1 MSAPEKTGLETSAE
15 SVPVRIPDRGPAG
28 WFVPFLEARYT
39 RMAGRDEASDMEAPT
54 GEEHGERAA
63 AAFARLARLGDGASP
78 TETDQA
84 SPLGANS
91 RLQPGRGVEVFADLR
106 PTYWHGV
113 IEQYRQRQLAVRR
126 TQPAQLAGVAAFGR
140 AVPPMPG
147 IPGISNWVP
156 CGPAVVRRG
165 QPSGR
170 PAISGRA
177 SGIAIAPGG
186 RRMYVA
192 TPDGGVWRS
201 DDGGDTWASTM
212 ENFDVDPTTFATIS
226 LSCGAVAIDEAQPD
240 RIYVGTGEGDTDAL
254 FSRRVTSA
262 LPSYRGVG
270 PLRSDDGGGTW
281 ITEPTDPASPT
292 LVGAAFFQL
301 AVDPGDRERV
311 VAATTAGLYRRE
323 PDGAGGF
330 RWVRT
335 RSGVH
340 SSVVVA
346 RSAGATTFF
355 AAAWGDRVYSS
366 PDGATWTAAGTGFPT
381 GINRIGLAARRTSAS
396 VVYALVADTSN
407 ALEGVYRLDGGTG
420 AWKAVGGA
428 PSGLLGTQG
437 DYDVT
442 IAVDPNNANRIFLG
456 GSAVN
461 ISDGA
466 IYRGMVSSAGAGT
479 YSMTT
484 TFVGAGSHP
493 DVHAL
498 VYPPGDSDTVWS
510 CCDGGVFR
518 TTTATGAATF
528 EARNT
533 GLSTMS
539 ANFLALHPTEPAV
552 MFCGFQDNGTGR
564 YTGEECWT
572 HVWGGDGGYP
582 VINWADPRRVL
593 VYANGRVQRAT
604 DGGQDYPSFTDVTPT
619 GAGWFVMAQPL
630 VEAPPSATTS
640 DADIV
645 AYGAGTS
652 IYLSS
657 DFAASSTTWATLPAV
672 SGGAAFCITFAT
684 RDRFFVGTTGGRIF
698 RYDRGGGTW
707 TATRIDD
714 AAGGALPIVTLV
726 TDIAIDPAD
735 NTGASIFVALG
746 GSGDYRHVWHF
757 DGTSWAQRSGPSAG
771 ALTSLLDVEHNA
783 LVIDGSTVYVG
794 ADIGVWRSNDGGA
807 TWTPLENGLPDS
819 AVLDLKLHRP
829 SRRLFAALHG
839 RGVYELKLDPPAPPD
854 VELYIRDT
862 TLDLGLGPTAD
873 GRDDPAVWPADVTRH
888 WASPNIKV
896 DVPTPAGWQTAGT
909 DLDFY
914 VFTDK
919 LVDGSAGVATLD
931 PASGTVTNRMYVE
944 VHNRGVSVAGTVQV
958 MLLIADASAGLP
970 PLPANYTTSVQ
981 AGTPINSA
989 QWRTVGIV
997 DLANL
1002 RVGVPQ
1008 VAEFDLPSTMLAPP
1022 ASLPGHAHFCA
1033 LTLVHAKDDVFAAT
1047 ETNVDALTV
1056 SERKVAQKNL
1066 HLVQFVGS
1074 PPGKTTPDQ
1083 WVRVVLAETPGA
1095 FWRGALQLDL
1105 RELTGKIGL
1114 LAPRHLFDPDVLKRF
1129 ERGDPDEVGR
1139 WSATQ
1144 LRDMAHMLEL
1154 SRFDRRRIRQMT
1166 EDVKRVAD
1174 EPFVLLPTG
1183 EVHTLPLGDQ
1193 LGEHTRQPLFLRVPA
1208 PREPNDDVQRH
1219 QFTVAVLG
1227 RNSADLAAGS
1237 TYQVEYLP
1245 QAPGESP

>member
-1 MSAPEKTGLETSAE
+1 M
-15 SVPVRIPDRGPAG
+15 
-28 WFVPFLEARYT
+28 PFLEARYT
-39 RMAGRDEASDMEAPT
+39 RMAGRVETSDAEVSGN
-54 GEEHGERAA
+54 GEVHDGSADVA
-63 AAFARLARLGDGASP
+63 LARLARFGDGASAA
-78 TETDQA
+78 ETGQS
-84 SPLGANS
+84 SPLGATS
-91 RLQPGRGVEVFADLR
+91 RLQPGRGAEVLADVR
-106 PTYWHGV
+106 STYWQDV

-126 TQPAQLAGVAAFGR
+126 TGPARLAGVAAFGR

-156 CGPAVVRRG
+156 CGPSVVRRG

-177 SGIAIAPGG
+177 SGIAVAPGG
-186 RRMYVA
+186 RRLYLA

-226 LSCGAVAIDEAQPD
+226 LSCGAIAIDEAQPD
-240 RIYVGTGEGDTDAL
+240 RVYVGTGEGDTDAL
-254 FSRRVTSA
+254 FSVRVTSA

-281 ITEPTDPASPT
+281 VTESTDPASPP
-292 LVGAAFFQL
+292 LAGEAFFQL
-301 AVDPGDRERV
+301 AVDPADRERV

-330 RWVRT
+330 RWVRK

-340 SSVVVA
+340 PSVVVA
-346 RSAGATTFF
+346 RSGGTTTFF
-355 AAAWGDRVYSS
+355 AAAWGDKVYSS
-366 PDGATWTAAGTGFPT
+366 SDGATWTAVGTGFPT
-381 GINRIGLAARRTSAS
+381 SINRIGLAVRRTSAS
-396 VVYALVADTSN
+396 VVYALVANSSN
-407 ALEGVYRLDGGTG
+407 SLQGVYRLDGGAG
-420 AWKAVGGA
+420 AWKAVNGA
-428 PSGLLGTQG
+428 PAGLLGTQG
-437 DYDVT
+437 DYDLT

-461 ISDGA
+461 VSDGA
-466 IYRGMVSSAGAGT
+466 IYRGVVSSTGGGT
-479 YSMTT
+479 YSMTS

-498 VYPPGDSDTVWS
+498 VYSPGDSDTVWS
-510 CCDGGVFR
+510 CCDGGLFR
-518 TTTATGAATF
+518 TATATGAATF

-593 VYANGRVQRAT
+593 VFANGRVQRAT

-630 VEAPPSATTS
+630 VEAPPSTTAS
-640 DADIV
+640 DAELI
-645 AYGAGTS
+645 AYGAGPS
-652 IYLSS
+652 IFLSS
-657 DFAASSTTWATLPAV
+657 DFAASPSTWSTLPAV
-672 SGGAAFCITFAT
+672 SGGSAFCITFAT
-684 RDRFFVGTTGGRIF
+684 RDRFFVGTTGGRVF
-698 RYDRGGGTW
+698 RYDRSGGTW
-707 TATRIDD
+707 TANRIDD

-726 TDIAIDPAD
+726 TDIAVDPAD
-735 NTGASIFVALG
+735 TTGASIFVALG
-746 GSGDYRHVWHF
+746 GNGDYRHVWHF
-757 DGTSWAQRSGPSAG
+757 DGSSWAARSGPSAG

-783 LVIDGSTVYVG
+783 LVVDGPTVYVG
-794 ADIGVWRSNDGGA
+794 ADIGVWRSGDAGV

-819 AVLDLKLHRP
+819 AVLDLKLHAP
-829 SRRLFAALHG
+829 SRRLVAALHG
-839 RGVYELKLDPPAPPD
+839 RGVFELKLDPPAPPD
-854 VELYIRDT
+854 VELYLRDT
-862 TLDLGLGPTAD
+862 TLDLGFVPTAD

-896 DVPTPAGWQTAGT
+896 DVPTSAGWQTAGT

-919 LVDGSAGVATLD
+919 LVDGSGGVATLD
-931 PASGTVTNRMYVE
+931 PAEGTVTNRVYVE
-944 VHNRGVSVAGTVQV
+944 VHNRGVSASGTVQV

-970 PLPANYTTSVQ
+970 PLPASYTTSVQ
-981 AGTPINSA
+981 TGTPITSA

-997 DLANL
+997 DLPNL

-1033 LTLVHAKDDVFAAT
+1033 LAVVHAKDDVFAAT

-1056 SERKVAQKNL
+1056 DERKVAQKNL

-1074 PPGKTTPDQ
+1074 PPGKTTPDR

-1095 FWRGALQLDL
+1095 FRRVALQLDL
-1105 RELTGKIGL
+1105 RGLAGEIGL
-1114 LAPRHLFDPDVLKRF
+1114 LAPANLLDPDALARF
-1129 ERGDPDEVGR
+1129 ERGDPDELGR
-1139 WSATQ
+1139 WADAQ
-1144 LRDMAHMLEL
+1144 LRDMARMLEL
-1154 SRFDRRRIRQMT
+1154 SRFDHARTRQMI
-1166 EDVKRVAD
+1166 EDVKRASAG
-1174 EPFVLLPTG
+1174 PFVLLPPG
-1183 EVHTLPLGDQ
+1183 ELHSVPLRDQ
-1193 LGEHTRQPLFLRVPA
+1193 LGEKTRQPLFLRVTA
-1208 PREPNDDVQRH
+1208 PTEPIDDVRRER
-1219 QFTVAVLG
+1219 FTVAVLG
-1227 RNSADLAAGS
+1227 RDSDVPGAGS

-1245 QAPGESP
+1245 PVPGGSG